1 MAKVVKTG
9 GEYDRKATAKD
20 VTIGR
25 RITPLR
31 GWDKRTFGTES
42 RTGSSTKSGKK

>member
-9 GEYDRKATAKD
+9 GEYGRKFTAKD

-25 RITPLR
+25 RVTPLR
-31 GWDKRTFGTES
+31 SWDKRTAGTE
-42 RTGSSTKSGKK
+42 KSGSGTKAGKK